1 MEPTLQ
7 QDRIGQRQA
16 QWRKELP
23 DLDTRGMAVL
33 GRARRIPLTP
43 RPRIES
49 LFAEHGLDAGEFD
62 VLATLL
68 RGGAPYSQRPTE
80 LFRSL
85 MISSG
90 GLTDRLLRLE
100 KAGWVQRIPCPDDAR
115 SKRVQLTEAGRNLT
129 EELFRRDMALEA
141 EMLAALSEAEV
152 TALSDLLAK
161 LAASLETD

>member
-1 MEPTLQ
+1 MD
-7 QDRIGQRQA
+7 QDRIGRRQA

-33 GRARRIPLTP
+33 GRARWITLAA
-43 RPRIES
+43 RPRIEA
-49 LFAEHGLDAGEFD
+49 LFAEHGLDSGEFD

-90 GLTDRLLRLE
+90 GLTDRLVRLE
-100 KAGWVQRIPCPDDAR
+100 KGGWVQRVPCPDDAR
-115 SKRVQLTEAGRNLT
+115 SKRVQLTEAGRTLT
-129 EELFRRDMALEA
+129 EDLFRRDMALEA
-141 EMLAALSEAEV
+141 QMLS
-152 TALSDLLAK
+152 ALSDQDLDALTALLTK
-161 LAASLETD
+161 LARSLESD